1 MRSLEEIGM
10 LAKKASVKL
19 ALLLQDEKNKALK
32 ACAAALIDM
41 QDKILEANQED
52 VKRSRENGVK
62 ESLIDRLMLT
72 PERIKAMADG
82 LIEVSALPDPIGEVI
97 SMQLRPNGLTIGEK
111 RVPLGVIGMI
121 YESRPNV
128 TADAF
133 ALCFKTGNA
142 VILRGGSDA
151 IKSNMAIVAAL
162 HKGLKEAGVT
172 KDAVL
177 LIEDTSREIANK
189 MMRLDDYIDVLI
201 PRGGAGLI
209 GSVKENSSIPVIETG
224 TGNCHIYVDEFADF
238 DMALDIID
246 NAKTQRLGV
255 CNTCESLVIHEKI
268 SKEFIPKLY
277 QRLNAKGIEI
287 RADER
292 ACAICSEFTPATEE
306 DYATEYLDK
315 IISLKVVD
323 SIDEAILHI
332 NKYNTKHSD
341 AIITKDYNNAMK
353 FHNEIDAAAVY
364 VNASTRFTDGNEFGF
379 GAEIGISTQKLHA
392 RANGT

>member
-142 VILRGGSDA
+142 EFFVV
-151 IKSNMAIVAAL
+151 VA
-162 HKGLKEAGVT
+162 
-172 KDAVL
+172 
-177 LIEDTSREIANK
+177 
-189 MMRLDDYIDVLI
+189 
-201 PRGGAGLI
+201 
-209 GSVKENSSIPVIETG
+209 
-224 TGNCHIYVDEFADF
+224 
-238 DMALDIID
+238 
-246 NAKTQRLGV
+246 
-255 CNTCESLVIHEKI
+255 
-268 SKEFIPKLY
+268 
-277 QRLNAKGIEI
+277 
-287 RADER
+287 
-292 ACAICSEFTPATEE
+292 TP
-306 DYATEYLDK
+306 
-315 IISLKVVD
+315 
-323 SIDEAILHI
+323 
-332 NKYNTKHSD
+332 
-341 AIITKDYNNAMK
+341 
-353 FHNEIDAAAVY
+353 
-364 VNASTRFTDGNEFGF
+364 
-379 GAEIGISTQKLHA
+379 
-392 RANGT
+392 

>member
-224 TGNCHIYVDEFADF
+224 TISMYYVDEFADF
-238 DMALDIID
+238 DNSDIID
-246 NAKTQRLGV
+246 NAKTKRLGV
-255 CNTCESLVIHEKI
+255 CNT
-268 SKEFIPKLY
+268 
-277 QRLNAKGIEI
+277 
-287 RADER
+287 
-292 ACAICSEFTPATEE
+292 
-306 DYATEYLDK
+306 
-315 IISLKVVD
+315 
-323 SIDEAILHI
+323 
-332 NKYNTKHSD
+332 
-341 AIITKDYNNAMK
+341 
-353 FHNEIDAAAVY
+353 
-364 VNASTRFTDGNEFGF
+364 
-379 GAEIGISTQKLHA
+379 
-392 RANGT
+392 